1 MTTELTVKD
10 APTGAAEQQQG
21 QTTGATDVVVVTA
34 TPAPT
39 FTTEQQAHIDRLV
52 SDRLKR
58 EREKQQA
65 AVDKAKAD
73 VEAAHA
79 AERGEYKSLY
89 EAVKPKADAAD
100 ALQERLD
107 AITAQAQAANEGR
120 IAAIPD
126 GMKSLV
132 PEYDDPLKLAAW
144 LDANAAVFSRPTP
157 PPLDGRA
164 GGNGTP
170 AMVTDEEANEYA
182 ARWGFDPRHIDRA
195 MLAKVIKR

>member
-1 MTTELTVKD
+1 MTDTTTAPAATPEAQAADGQQMELEQPNSEHAQLSPEQLRAELDAARKEAAKYRTQLRTTEKQATEAEAKRL
-10 APTGAAEQQQG
+10 AEQ
-21 QTTGATDVVVVTA
+21 
-34 TPAPT
+34 
-39 FTTEQQAHIDRLV
+39 
-52 SDRLKR
+52 
-58 EREKQQA
+58 
-65 AVDKAKAD
+65 
-73 VEAAHA
+73 
-79 AERGEYKSLY
+79 GEYKSLY
-89 EAVKPKADAAD
+89 ESVKAKADAAD

-107 AITAQAQAANEGR
+107 AITAQAQAANERR

-170 AMVTDEEANEYA
+170 AMVTDAEVLDFAT
-182 ARWGFDPRHIDRA
+182 RMRIDPAHVDRA
-195 MLAKVIKR
+195 KLAKLKR

>member
-1 MTTELTVKD
+1 MTDTTPAQAATPEAQAADGQQMEPEQTNSEHAQALSPEQLRAELEAARKEAASYRTKLRQTEKAKTD
-10 APTGAAEQQQG
+10 AETAAMAEQGKYKELYQ
-21 QTTGATDVVVVTA
+21 
-34 TPAPT
+34 
-39 FTTEQQAHIDRLV
+39 
-52 SDRLKR
+52 S
-58 EREKQQA
+58 
-65 AVDKAKAD
+65 AKA
-73 VEAAHA
+73 
-79 AERGEYKSLY
+79 
-89 EAVKPKADAAD
+89 KADAAD

-107 AITAQAQAANEGR
+107 AITAQAQAANER
-120 IAAIPD
+120 RVAAIPD